1 MAHKKWIALGATLV
15 AVAGIAACSDD
26 LTSGGNA
33 RMIVRLTDAP
43 LTDSV
48 EAVNIFVVRVQA
60 RSAKADS
67 AASDSAVSS
76 AEASE
81 KGGWVTVAEP
91 NKVID
96 ILKLQDDTTT
106 IGDATVPKGD
116 YRALRFVIDPSKSS
130 VTLKGGQELTGS
142 SNPGIKF
149 PSGAQSGIKVFI
161 HAPDSTV
168 SVDSTTTVVVDFDLE
183 NSFVL
188 RGSSVRNGGL
198 LFKPVIRAEVP
209 KE

>member
-60 RSAKADS
+60 RAAKADS
-67 AASDSAVSS
+67 AASDSVVSS
-76 AEASE
+76 TEASE

-96 ILKLQDDTTT
+96 ILKLQNDTTT
-106 IGDATVPKGD
+106 IGDASVPKGD

-142 SNPGIKF
+142 SSPGIKF
-149 PSGAQSGIKVFI
+149 PSAAQSGIKVFI
-161 HAPDSTV
+161 QAPDSTV

-183 NSFVL
+183 NSFVM
-188 RGSSVRNGGL
+188 RGSTVRSGGL
-198 LFKPVIRAEVP
+198 TFKPVIRAEVP
-209 KE
+209 KK